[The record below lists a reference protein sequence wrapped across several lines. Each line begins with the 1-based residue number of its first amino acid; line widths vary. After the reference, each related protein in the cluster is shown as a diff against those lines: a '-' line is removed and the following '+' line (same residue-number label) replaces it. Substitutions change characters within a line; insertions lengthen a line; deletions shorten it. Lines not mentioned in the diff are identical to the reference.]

1 MHTSMASTECG
12 IHRVCPVPTRE
23 ETEKSLSLEV
33 EVTLHCALKDAQGL
47 SLPLS
52 HWKQLSLRV
61 LNGHM

>member
-52 HWKQLSLRV
+52 HWK
-61 LNGHM
+61 